1 MTTAAFDRVESEAI
15 GRVRVIRGGL
25 LPSREEDR
33 ERTKGIIEI
42 AIGLALLLG
51 FRRAWMTTGRDFRI
65 DVSKPIGEI
74 VRDAAY
80 QAPQLRTRLIRV
92 PSLASSQASL
102 VVDVGTRL
110 SAAILSNESPAVRE
124 EAARLVAAG
133 AKPEEGSQAAG
144 AVRRLEGVRSRF
156 ERAAETAL
164 WSAFHEGLSEA
175 AVVPAVVAAVPLWMD
190 RAVGDKV
197 TRGRPDGSYPE
208 PHRHFQ
214 FSGYTNTMSEFKRRG
229 LVPPLGPHC
238 RCTLVP
244 ITMADA
250 HDRGLYRDGR
260 PVPGALAALNGERER
275 LVDAGVVPDA
285 GWRRVTA

>member
-1 MTTAAFDRVESEAI
+1 MTTAVFDRVESEAL

-51 FRRAWMTTGRDFRI
+51 FRRAWTMTGRDLRL
-65 DVSKPIGEI
+65 DVSKPLGQI
-74 VRDAAY
+74 VRDAAL

-92 PSLASSQASL
+92 PSLAASQSSL

-110 SAAILSNESPAVRE
+110 SAAILANESPAVRD
-124 EAARLVAAG
+124 EAVRLVAAG
-133 AKPEEGSQAAG
+133 AKPEAGSPAAG

-164 WSAFHEGLSEA
+164 WAAFHDGLSEA
-175 AVVPAVVAAVPLWMD
+175 AVVPAVVASVPLWMD
-190 RAVGDKV
+190 QAVGDKV

-214 FSGYTNTMSEFKRRG
+214 FSGYINTMSEFKRRG

-244 ITMADA
+244 ITMDDA
-250 HDRGLYRDGR
+250 ESRGLYRDGR
-260 PVPGALAALNGERER
+260 PVPGALAAWNGERER
-275 LVDAGVVPDA
+275 LVDAGVVPDV